1 MQATDT
7 MKIETFETLLPRQA
21 SERTVFALG
30 DIHGRLDLLEAAL
43 AIVAREKEAD
53 DMLVFLGDLID
64 RGPDSLACVRT
75 AMSALPGMER
85 KFLCGN
91 HEQMARGALAT
102 LFGDTRADEELTC
115 IWLANGGRAL
125 IAEHGEGLENGRWT
139 PPAVFVDYLS
149 GLEISWR
156 SGNVLFVHAG
166 VVPDVPLAS
175 QLDPAYAL
183 DFDRVMRC
191 GEDISPLW
199 VRGPFLEW
207 SEPFEDDVFVVHGHT
222 IHEGAT
228 VDGNRLCLDL
238 GSYREGKVALAR
250 ISGSSLRIHTIQS

>member
-1 MQATDT
+1 
-7 MKIETFETLLPRQA
+7 MKIDTHETALPRQA
-21 SERTVFALG
+21 TDRTVFALG

-43 AIVAREKEAD
+43 VIVAREKKRG

-102 LFGDTRADEELTC
+102 GLGDRHADGDLSWL
-115 IWLANGGRAL
+115 WLANGGRAV
-125 IAEHGEGLENGRWT
+125 IAEHEEGMQNGRWT
-139 PPAVFVDYLS
+139 PPSFFVEYLA

-166 VVPDVPLAS
+166 VVPGVPLAT
-175 QLDPAYAL
+175 QIDPAYAL
-183 DFDRVMRC
+183 DFERVMRC
-191 GEDISPLW
+191 GEGISPLW
-199 VRGPFLEW
+199 VRGPFLNW
-207 SEPFEDDVFVVHGHT
+207 LKPFEDDVFVVHGHT
-222 IHEGAT
+222 IHESAL
-228 VDGNRLCLDL
+228 VEGNRLCLDL

-250 ISGSSLRIHTIQS
+250 IDGSRLRIHTIQA